1 MDELADIKCQR
12 DSVSYTIVAMYR
24 SMEKYRFKAEDKGGL
39 SILSKGNA
47 IQKTVAEKQKLVKSL
62 DSTSAKLEKECKA
75 VQFAIELLYL
85 FMLSFV
91 RN

>member
-1 MDELADIKCQR
+1 
-12 DSVSYTIVAMYR
+12 MYR
-24 SMEKYRFKAEDKGGL
+24 SMEKYRFKAEDKGDL

-75 VQFAIELLYL
+75 V
-85 FMLSFV
+85 
-91 RN
+91 